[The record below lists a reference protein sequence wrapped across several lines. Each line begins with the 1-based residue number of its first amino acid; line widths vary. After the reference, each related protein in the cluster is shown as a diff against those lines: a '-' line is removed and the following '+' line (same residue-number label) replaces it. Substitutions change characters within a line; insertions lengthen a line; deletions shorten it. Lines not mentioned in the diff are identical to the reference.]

1 MGVEYSPTWTQIQ
14 ARKCCVFRGLAR
26 EALPVYTWRMLTRI
40 PPSRCT
46 GTFREEYLDHP
57 DWIAEPKL
65 DGSRYMLYL
74 DEDGT
79 VHLYSRRDFPRIDKA
94 ANLPHI
100 AKPYPG
106 LEGCVLDGE
115 VMHPNP
121 TKLGDTTGIMNSLPA
136 KAIARQDVEGKLHY
150 NVFDILYYHGVDV
163 RQKPLRERR
172 QLLEMVVDIMHNLH
186 VSPVPQHFDKDGLFR
201 SILAAGGEG
210 TVLKNR
216 NSPYGVNWVKNK
228 RVADFSVIISGYKP
242 GQGKYAG
249 SLGAV
254 AVSVYKDGQ
263 LVEVGFASGMT
274 DAERED
280 IWTRRDEY
288 LGAVIDIS
296 AQEVTKDGRM
306 RHPRWLRFRDD
317 VAPETLT
324 FEKLLDDAKNAR
336 RASKE

>member
-1 MGVEYSPTWTQIQ
+1 MATLRV
-14 ARKCCVFRGLAR
+14 
-26 EALPVYTWRMLTRI
+26 

-46 GTFREEYLDHP
+46 GTFREEYLDSP

-74 DEDGT
+74 DDDGS

-100 AKPYPG
+100 AKNYLG

-136 KAIARQDVEGKLHY
+136 KAIARQETEGKLHY
-150 NVFDILYYHGVDV
+150 NVFDILFFYGVDV
-163 RQKPLRERR
+163 RQKPLYERR
-172 QLLEMVVDIMHNLH
+172 EMLGRVVRQMGNPH
-186 VSPVPQHFDKDGLFR
+186 VKIVPQHTDKDDLFR

-210 TVLKNR
+210 TVLKNV

-228 RVADFSVIISGYKP
+228 RVADFSVIISGYKD
-242 GQGKYAG
+242 GQGKYLN

-254 AVSVYKDGQ
+254 AVSVYEDGK
-263 LVEVGFASGMT
+263 LREVGFASGMT
-274 DAERED
+274 DAERHD
-280 IWTRRDEY
+280 IWTNREAY
-288 LGAVIDIS
+288 LGRVVDIS

-317 VAPETLT
+317 VSPETLT
-324 FEKLLDDAKNAR
+324 MEKLRDDAKHAR